1 MKRFYSG
8 IALAIILIAA
18 GCASEGTTHSYSL
31 TAVPILVSGPLMEG
45 PNTAQYEVKMDWT
58 SIGDEVKGNIKD
70 ARLTDAALYKEDGSA
85 LQGVSGVVV
94 QLTADDADME
104 EVAVLN
110 PVPEGSSRID
120 LQMAAEADAEDYF
133 EGDAFFIVVDVTMT
147 EELWEDLPLLG
158 DFNFEIVSK

>member
-1 MKRFYSG
+1 MKRIYSVL
-8 IALAIILIAA
+8 ALVIFLIAA
-18 GCASEGTTHSYSL
+18 GCAGEGTTHSYSM

-45 PNTAQYEVKMDWT
+45 PNTAQYEVKIDWA
-58 SIGDEVKGNIKD
+58 SIGNEVKGNIKD

-104 EVAVLN
+104 TVAVLN

-120 LQMAAEADAEDYF
+120 LQMSAEADAEDYF
-133 EGDAFFIVVDVTMT
+133 EGDTFFIVVDVTMT

-158 DFNFEIVSK
+158 DFNFEIIAK